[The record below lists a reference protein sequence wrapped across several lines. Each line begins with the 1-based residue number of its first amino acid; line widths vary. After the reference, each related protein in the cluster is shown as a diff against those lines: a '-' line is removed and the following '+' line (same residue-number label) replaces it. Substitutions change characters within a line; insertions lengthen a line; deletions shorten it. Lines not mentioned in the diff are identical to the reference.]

1 MITVY
6 INPKGGFHYIKGRDF
21 FTYNGK
27 TFDLAQVDQKIVLH
41 LSNEVKAKR
50 LIQATVRGI
59 NIKNEVFRWREIN
72 AAMRAEYGEV

>member
-21 FTYNGK
+21 FTFNGK
-27 TFDLAQVDQKIVLH
+27 TFDLEQVDKSILLR

-50 LIQATVRGI
+50 LIQTTVRGI
-59 NIKNEVFRWREIN
+59 NIKNEVFRWRKIN
-72 AAMRAEYGEV
+72 AQMIAEYGG